1 MIESSTPHRNSPGTF
16 WPVVNL
22 LLSTTFWGILW
33 WPLRLFES
41 AGLNALWLTLVCY
54 TAALLVSLPWLR
66 QLSRIRTHWFLYLC
80 LALAAGWGNL
90 AFIIAM
96 LEGTVM
102 RVLLLFYMAPVW
114 TLLFAHWILH
124 EHISLRIAGVMLL
137 AMCGVLLML
146 WNPQLEQPWPQGIAD
161 WLALSAG
168 MAFALNNLMIR
179 KLRYEPI
186 LLKTQ
191 VTWAGCILV
200 AGFAVL
206 IRTEALPQ
214 VDVEVIGWAILLG
227 IFGFA
232 MSNLTLQYGV
242 THMRAQRSA
251 VILLFEL
258 VVGGVSAALI
268 AGEILSFREV
278 IGGAIIVI
286 AGYLVTLSMADDE
299 EKNEQT

>member
-1 MIESSTPHRNSPGTF
+1 
-16 WPVVNL
+16 
-22 LLSTTFWGILW
+22 
-33 WPLRLFES
+33 
-41 AGLNALWLTLVCY
+41 
-54 TAALLVSLPWLR
+54 
-66 QLSRIRTHWFLYLC
+66 
-80 LALAAGWGNL
+80 
-90 AFIIAM
+90 
-96 LEGTVM
+96 
-102 RVLLLFYMAPVW
+102 
-114 TLLFAHWILH
+114 
-124 EHISLRIAGVMLL
+124 
-137 AMCGVLLML
+137 
-146 WNPQLEQPWPQGIAD
+146 
-161 WLALSAG
+161 